1 MNMYFEI
8 ASSLQMSPH
17 EVKSPH
23 PYSTKDFIAITIT
36 TNSQSAHLHQRL
48 THTHHTHAHPNST
61 LTKLSLAHINHAPN
75 AVASLHIRESLV
87 DILKRLP
94 VGNELIDL
102 ELPRHVIVDEAG
114 ELRAAFDAAERATL
128 PYTTGDELEC

>member
-1 MNMYFEI
+1 MNMHFEI

-17 EVKSPH
+17 KVKSPH
-23 PYSTKDFIAITIT
+23 PYSIKDFIVITII
-36 TNSQSAHLHQRL
+36 TNSQSARLHQRF
-48 THTHHTHAHPNST
+48 THTHYTHAHLNSA

-94 VGNELIDL
+94 VGNELVDL
-102 ELPRHVIVDEAG
+102 ELPRHVVVDKAG
-114 ELRAAFDAAERATL
+114 ELRAALDAAERAAL
-128 PYTTGDELEC
+128 PYTAGDELEC

>member
-1 MNMYFEI
+1 
-8 ASSLQMSPH
+8 MSPH
-17 EVKSPH
+17 KVKSPH
-23 PYSTKDFIAITIT
+23 PYSTKDFIAITIA

-48 THTHHTHAHPNST
+48 IHTHHTHAHPNST
-61 LTKLSLAHINHAPN
+61 LTRLSLAHINHAPN

-114 ELRAAFDAAERATL
+114 ELRAALDAAERATL